1 MPLPLLP
8 PTVNDLTEA
17 DLAGNGVFDVL
28 MRSVKAHLDEEF
40 SRNRIK
46 GSEYSTVYLGALTAV
61 LDQGMQFLLT
71 KDKQALDAQ
80 LVQAQIALVQQQTLN
95 AQQEGANLVTAGE
108 IALVQKQLLQ
118 QQVLNAATENEVM
131 LKQICKLQAEFDL
144 IMNQKLKTASET
156 ALLDQKKVTEQAQV
170 VAVGVDENSIIGKQ
184 KKLYEAQTNGFSR
197 DAEQKAAKLM
207 VDSWNVRRTT
217 DEGTVADGVNML
229 NDAAIG
235 RAVTK
240 LLQGIG
246 A

>member
-95 AQQEGANLVTAGE
+95 AKQEGANLVTAGE